1 MRTKAEDGFTLVEVL
16 VAFVILAG
24 AVILSFQ
31 IFADGL
37 RRLSAV
43 EARTKAV
50 NIAKSELA
58 RISGSKNIS
67 EGVTA
72 GTTEGIAWKIT
83 ITPVGGIA
91 AFKVEV
97 RAADAVGKTEG
108 PPVIETILLGRPAQ
122 P

>member
-1 MRTKAEDGFTLVEVL
+1 MRGKAKDGFTLVEVL

-37 RRLSAV
+37 RRLSEV

-50 NIAKSELA
+50 SIAKSELA
-58 RISGSKNIS
+58 RLSSSKNIS
-67 EGVTA
+67 EGVTR
-72 GTTEGIAWKIT
+72 GTTEGVAWKIT
-83 ITPVGGIA
+83 ITPIDGIA

-97 RAADAVGKTEG
+97 RADAGDKTESL
-108 PPVIETILLGRPAQ
+108 PVIETILLDGPAQ

>member
-16 VAFVILAG
+16 VAFVILSG

-50 NIAKSELA
+50 NVARSELA
-58 RISGSKNIS
+58 RLSSSRNIS
-67 EGVTA
+67 EGVTT
-72 GTTEGIAWKIT
+72 GTTDGVNWKIT
-83 ITPVGGIA
+83 VTPIEGIA
-91 AFKVEV
+91 AFKAEV
-97 RAADAVGKTEG
+97 RATESSDKTEAT
-108 PPVIETILLGRPAQ
+108 PVIETILLGGPARP
-122 P
+122 

>member
-1 MRTKAEDGFTLVEVL
+1 MKGKAEDGFTLVEAL

-43 EARTKAV
+43 EARTKTV
-50 NIAKSELA
+50 NVAKSELA
-58 RISGSKNIS
+58 RLSSSKSISG
-67 EGVTA
+67 GVTT

-83 ITPVGGIA
+83 VTPVAGIT

-97 RAADAVGKTEG
+97 RATDASDKTETI
-108 PPVIETILLGRPAQ
+108 PVIETILLGGSAQ